1 MVTAKKVLRWESNVL
16 QVKTFTGCFQPKNL
30 IIAQL
35 LAELKR
41 CFFAG
46 AGKGKEQKLNKDQE
60 SFCGS
65 TAESRNCFHIP
76 VIRYILTFRSCDQV
90 AG

>member
-1 MVTAKKVLRWESNVL
+1 MVIAKKVLRLESNVL
-16 QVKTFTGCFQPKNL
+16 QVKTFTGCFQPNNL

-65 TAESRNCFHIP
+65 TAESRNCFSDSCNT
-76 VIRYILTFRSCDQV
+76 VYSTFRSCDQV